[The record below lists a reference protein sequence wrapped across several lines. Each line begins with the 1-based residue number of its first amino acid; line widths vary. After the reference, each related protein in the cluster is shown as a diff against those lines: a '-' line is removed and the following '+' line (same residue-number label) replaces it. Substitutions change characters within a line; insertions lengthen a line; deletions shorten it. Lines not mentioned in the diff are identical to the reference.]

1 MTLAARKEST
11 MKTLKRMVTV
21 IVLLCVA
28 LCLTSART
36 PKEEASSVPPGIN
49 EADWHSITDDFG
61 YILSITRI
69 PFLQQNKSTPIP
81 ENKTDEEKRKIKE
94 IRKKHRADLERLPE
108 NHVGQARAVF
118 FARKGETWYTIS
130 APPSPVVP
138 QLIQQ

>member
-1 MTLAARKEST
+1 
-11 MKTLKRMVTV
+11 MKTLKRLLPV

-28 LCLTSART
+28 LCISAAKS
-36 PKEEASSVPPGIN
+36 PKQANASVPPGIN

-69 PFLQQNKSTPIP
+69 PFLQRIKSPPIP
-81 ENKTDEEKRKIKE
+81 ENKTDEEKREIEE
-94 IRKKHRADLERLPE
+94 IRKKFMADLERLPE
-108 NHVGQARAVF
+108 NHVGQARALF

-130 APPSPVVP
+130 TPPSPVVP

>member
-1 MTLAARKEST
+1 
-11 MKTLKRMVTV
+11 MKTLKRLIPV

-28 LCLTSART
+28 LCLSAAKS
-36 PKEEASSVPPGIN
+36 PKQANASVPPGIN

-69 PFLQQNKSTPIP
+69 PFLQQLKSTPIP
-81 ENKTDEEKRKIKE
+81 ENKTDDQKSKIEE
-94 IRKKHRADLERLPE
+94 IRKKHRADLERRPE
-108 NHVGQARAVF
+108 NLVGQAQALF

-130 APPSPVVP
+130 TPPSPVVP